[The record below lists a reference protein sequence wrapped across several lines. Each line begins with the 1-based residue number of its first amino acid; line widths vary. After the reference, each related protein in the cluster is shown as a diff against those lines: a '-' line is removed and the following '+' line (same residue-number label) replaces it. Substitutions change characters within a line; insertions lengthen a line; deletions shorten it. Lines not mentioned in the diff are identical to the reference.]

1 MDREANVQI
10 LLERMLHDASVE
22 PTNLPISLLK
32 SITHNFSHDQ
42 QIGSGG
48 FAVVFKVSKLS
59 TPLVLINI
67 VLTKNL
73 WPRWAATSCT
83 AGTTPKWYSSC
94 EETVPIV

>member
-48 FAVVFKVSKLS
+48 FAVVYKVSKLS
-59 TPLVLINI
+59 TPPSLDQYS
-67 VLTKNL
+67 
-73 WPRWAATSCT
+73 TSCT